1 MITPLCGNGMA
12 IAIHASKILSELLI
26 RFCKEENYER
36 VHLEDDYKRAWVNQF
51 GQRLWTGRQIQRLF
65 GSEWTSNLAVNLAL
79 YAKPVANFLISKT
92 HGKVF

>member
-1 MITPLCGNGMA
+1 M
-12 IAIHASKILSELLI
+12 AIHASKILGELVI
-26 RFCKEENYER
+26 RYCKEKNYER
-36 VHLEDDYKRAWVNQF
+36 AQLEDDYQKAWVNQF

-65 GSEWTSNLAVNLAL
+65 GREWTSNLAINLAL